1 MNKLAGLL
9 LVALTAAACGGRAPE
24 PAADQYETATV
35 ERRPL
40 VLVVEA
46 AGAIEPIRTSPE
58 NSPRRLGAITTRSAR
73 RLSTAGHPC
82 GAFSRRSASTVA
94 LTTLC
99 GLAEPRLLVRMSLYP
114 ADSRMARTKKRPLAS
129 GQIPA
134 NEALRLGLLLSLL
147 GVGLAV
153 AMDALYGLI
162 IFAGLFFDVV
172 IYSMWL
178 KRRTA
183 WGIIWGGIS
192 GGMPI
197 LAGRA
202 LGFDGFDWVGITL
215 SLGVLFWIPTHIMT
229 FSMKYY
235 EDYKAAGVP
244 TFPSTYGFQ
253 ATRIAIAISSI
264 FAALSMGL
272 AAWGIGMTI
281 GYLRILIVLSMGLLT
296 LAAISVFRPTERVN
310 FGLFKYASVY
320 MLSSMLLMM
329 V

>member
-1 MNKLAGLL
+1 MKIILAKLRQYQPLIKSLQTGLLVTTGVAGYMSARCPVFNLWTVAGLL
-9 LVALTAAACGGRAPE
+9 LSLF
-24 PAADQYETATV
+24 
-35 ERRPL
+35 
-40 VLVVEA
+40 
-46 AGAIEPIRTSPE
+46 
-58 NSPRRLGAITTRSAR
+58 
-73 RLSTAGHPC
+73 LSISG
-82 GAFSRRSASTVA
+82 STI
-94 LTTLC
+94 LNMWWD
-99 GLAEPRLLVRMSLYP
+99 RDI
-114 ADSRMARTKKRPLAS
+114 DSRMARTKKRPLAS